1 MEYAIISLSR
11 EKEEKLAEKVA
22 VAKDTELRV
31 LFGEYAP
38 RVWIISY
45 KGGQR
50 QLTDLLWP
58 DGDLGENYEIPAG
71 LVIKLK
77 GRNISGY
84 AAIEL
89 WETLK
94 DISDGTD

>member
-1 MEYAIISLSR
+1 MEYAIVSLSPK
-11 EKEEKLAEKVA
+11 KEAKLAEKVA
-22 VAKDTELRV
+22 NDTELYV

-38 RVWIISY
+38 RVWIVSY
-45 KGGQR
+45 KGTLR

-58 DGDLGENYEIPAG
+58 DDDLERDYEAPAG

-84 AAIEL
+84 AASEL

-94 DISDGTD
+94 DISDGID

>member
-1 MEYAIISLSR
+1 MEYAIVSLSPN
-11 EKEEKLAEKVA
+11 KGKKLAEKVTSGA
-22 VAKDTELRV
+22 ELRV
-31 LFGEYAP
+31 LFDEYAP
-38 RVWIISY
+38 HVWIVSY
-45 KGGQR
+45 KGTLG

-58 DGDLGENYEIPAG
+58 DDDLKKDYEVLPAG

-84 AAIEL
+84 AASEL